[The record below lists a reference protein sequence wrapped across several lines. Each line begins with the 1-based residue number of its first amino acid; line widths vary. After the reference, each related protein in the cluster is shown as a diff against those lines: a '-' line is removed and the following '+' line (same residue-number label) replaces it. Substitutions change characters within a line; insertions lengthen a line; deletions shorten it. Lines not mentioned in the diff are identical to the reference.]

1 MNLDLQVERIEMLI
15 LSGRSERSVKVI
27 KIAIYLH
34 PDWAVDGRRR
44 A

>member
-15 LSGRSERSVKVI
+15 LSGRYERSVKAI

-34 PDWAVDGRRR
+34 PDWAVDGHRR